1 MRREGRRSSWNR
13 EKWQDLR
20 CQRTNVKQLA
30 FCVILSGGCLGRGS
44 GYLILTSADLYPTMI
59 IPAAGEV
66 REKKNECEVGVIIE
80 GAAEE
85 MG

>member
-1 MRREGRRSSWNR
+1 MEQGEVARSTVS
-13 EKWQDLR
+13 EDQ
-20 CQRTNVKQLA
+20 CKQLA

-59 IPAAGEV
+59 IPATGEV

-80 GAAEE
+80 GVAEE